1 MDNLFNSIQDE
12 DSINFKE
19 NKYKYSSCSLPKSI
33 ISISESTNST
43 RFETFTKKNVK
54 RVSFNQNVTV
64 INIKSHKK
72 DTRKNNYQK
81 YTPIFEEDFNEDN
94 NQKCANC
101 NIF

>member
-1 MDNLFNSIQDE
+1 MDILFNDIQDE

-19 NKYKYSSCSLPKSI
+19 NKYKYSSCILPKSI
-33 ISISESTNST
+33 ISTSESSDST
-43 RFETFTKKNVK
+43 RFETFTIKNVK

-72 DTRKNNYQK
+72 DTRKHNHQK
-81 YTPIFEEDFNEDN
+81 YTSIFEEDFNEDK
-94 NQKCANC
+94 NQKCVNC